1 MPPQHETIHGAEVC
15 PPFIGQATN
24 NRWLEGWRLSFSET
38 RPRRPVANH
47 KRRNKMRKFKKG
59 DVVTLR
65 KGIKTFQGLKHG
77 DELMVEG
84 PGGEDESITCLSCS
98 GNNVRV
104 MGYELQKKRK
114 TILKEYF
121 SLETH

>member
-1 MPPQHETIHGAEVC
+1 
-15 PPFIGQATN
+15 
-24 NRWLEGWRLSFSET
+24 
-38 RPRRPVANH
+38 
-47 KRRNKMRKFKKG
+47 MRKFKKG